1 MRTPEELRRL
11 VEDELGRLP
20 FAAELGRLE
29 EALRYSLL
37 GGGKRIR
44 PVLCLA
50 TGEALGCDPE
60 ECLPAACSLELVHTF
75 SLVHDDL
82 PALDDDDLRRGQ
94 PSAHV
99 RFGEDVAIL
108 AGDALLTEAF
118 RLALSY
124 PTPTVARDLA
134 DATLGMIGGQY
145 VDVTTNGGLDGEGLR
160 ALHELKTGRLLRA
173 SILLATAV
181 AGLSGAERRSWSE
194 FGAEL
199 GLLFQI
205 VDDILD
211 ATGTAEE
218 LGKTPGKDE
227 AAGKAT
233 YVSLHGLGRARECA
247 EEARAAV
254 LECLG
259 RLDGDTSTLA
269 ELVGTIHERRA

>member
-1 MRTPEELRRL
+1 MHLPDELRAR
-11 VEDELGRLP
+11 VEEYLELLSLSRD
-20 FAAELGRLE
+20 LGRLE

-50 TGEALGCDPE
+50 TGEALGRSVE
-60 ECLPAACSLELVHTF
+60 EMLPAACSLELVHTF

-99 RFGEDVAIL
+99 RFGEAVAIL
-108 AGDALLTEAF
+108 SGDALLTEAF

-124 PTPTVARDLA
+124 PTPGPARELA
-134 DATLGMIGGQY
+134 AATLGMIGGQY
-145 VDVTTNGGLDGEGLR
+145 VDITTDGELDGEGL
-160 ALHELKTGRLLRA
+160 ASLHRLKTGRLLGA
-173 SILLATAV
+173 CVGCALAV
-181 AGLSGAERRSWSE
+181 AGSPEPRQRPWRA
-194 FGAEL
+194 FGDEV

-218 LGKTPGKDE
+218 LGKTPGKDA
-227 AAGKAT
+227 AAGKVT
-233 YVSLHGLGRARECA
+233 YVSLYGLGRARELA
-247 EEARAAV
+247 DEARARVQEDLTA
-254 LECLG
+254 LPA
-259 RLDGDTSTLA
+259 DTSVLA
-269 ELVGTIHERRA
+269 SLVAAIRERRA